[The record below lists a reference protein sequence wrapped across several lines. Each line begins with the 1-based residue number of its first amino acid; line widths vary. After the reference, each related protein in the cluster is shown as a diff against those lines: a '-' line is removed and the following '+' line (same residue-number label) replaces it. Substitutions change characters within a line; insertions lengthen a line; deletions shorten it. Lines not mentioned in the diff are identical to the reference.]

1 MVILFSSE
9 TYGNYNAAG
18 EQVFETKFAKI
29 GVGKNFFYYAF
40 TLILKILFIYAS

>member
-29 GVGKNFFYYAF
+29 GVGKNFLYYAF
-40 TLILKILFIYAS
+40 TLISDSNFI